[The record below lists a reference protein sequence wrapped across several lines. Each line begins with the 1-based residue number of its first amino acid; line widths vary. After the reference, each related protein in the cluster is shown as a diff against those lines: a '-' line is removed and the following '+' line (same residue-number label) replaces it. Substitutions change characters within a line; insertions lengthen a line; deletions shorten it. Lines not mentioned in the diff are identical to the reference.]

1 MTIND
6 RISQLIEAL
15 GFNENAFAKTISV
28 SASVVFNMVN
38 PKGRRS
44 YPSGPVLEKILSL
57 EKDNKRVSANWL
69 IRGEGAMFEGDES
82 HSSVDT
88 SEIEKSIDLLSIAVD
103 KLRKDLER
111 LNNK

>member
-6 RISQLIEAL
+6 RISELIDAL
-15 GFNENAFAKTISV
+15 GYNENSFAKAISV

-38 PKGRRS
+38 PKGRKS

-57 EKDNKRVSANWL
+57 KKNDKRVSANWL
-69 IRGEGAMFEGDES
+69 IRGEGEMFE
-82 HSSVDT
+82 VNVIQPQIDT
-88 SEIEKSIDLLSIAVD
+88 AEIEKTIDLLSLAVE
-103 KLRKDLER
+103 KLREDLER

>member
-1 MTIND
+1 MTINN
-6 RISQLIEAL
+6 RISELIDAL
-15 GFNENAFAKTISV
+15 GYNENSFAKTISV

-57 EKDNKRVSANWL
+57 EKKGKRVSADWL
-69 IRGEGAMFEGDES
+69 IRGEGEMFEGGSDQQQI
-82 HSSVDT
+82 DT
-88 SEIEKSIDLLSIAVD
+88 TEIEKTIELLSLAVE
-103 KLRKDLER
+103 KLREDLDR

>member
-1 MTIND
+1 M
-6 RISQLIEAL
+6 LIEAL
-15 GFNENAFAKTISV
+15 GFNENAFAKAISV

-57 EKDNKRVSANWL
+57 KKDDKRVSANWL
-69 IRGEGAMFEGDES
+69 IRGEGPMFENNES
-82 HSSVDT
+82 KISLDT
-88 SEIEKSIDLLSIAVD
+88 TEIERSIELLSLALD

-111 LNNK
+111 LKNE

>member
-1 MTIND
+1 MIIND

-15 GFNENAFAKTISV
+15 GYNENAFAKTISV

-57 EKDNKRVSANWL
+57 EKDGNRVSANWL
-69 IRGEGAMFEGDES
+69 IRGEGEMFETTES
-82 HSSVDT
+82 DRSVDT
-88 SEIEKSIDLLSIAVD
+88 TEIEKSIDLLSLAVE